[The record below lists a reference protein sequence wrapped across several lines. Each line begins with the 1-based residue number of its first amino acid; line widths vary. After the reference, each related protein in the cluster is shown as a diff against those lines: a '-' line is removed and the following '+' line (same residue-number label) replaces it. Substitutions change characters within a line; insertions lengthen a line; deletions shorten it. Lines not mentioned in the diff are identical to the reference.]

1 MHNIFE
7 LDPIAEC
14 PASRND
20 RVLQFDAG
28 KTHPEVRSHAGLRR
42 DAVWGNAFAM
52 LVYTGE
58 KAREYNLFEEDA

>member
-7 LDPIAEC
+7 LDAIAEG
-14 PASRND
+14 PAGSNN

-28 KTHPEVRSHAGLRR
+28 KTYPEVRRHAGLRR
-42 DAVWGNAFAM
+42 GAVWGKAFAM

-58 KAREYNLFEEDA
+58 KAREYNLFEEGS